1 MFEKLLTLTETK
13 NQQKIV
19 EKFIEKGFKLT
30 RQADVEKMVAL
41 VYDFYLADNHQA
53 VDLCLDFV
61 MSFGIRTYETK
72 KQFLNWAY
80 IVPLYHL
87 KHFISDEATQNALY
101 QQLTQADKEENIQYL
116 LEQDA
121 GKHDRQYIEEWYQA
135 NRKKRLNTIYAPD
148 FLKDDVHKFLSEK
161 KPKNRFETGI
171 YMISRYLDL
180 LFHLPEV
187 EIDGQKIR
195 DEFLNHLSEMKKL
208 YAVVNK

>member
-1 MFEKLLTLTETK
+1 MFEKLLTLTDTK

-61 MSFGIRTYETK
+61 MSFGICTYETQ
-72 KQFLNWAY
+72 KQFLNWGD
-80 IVPLYHL
+80 ILPLYHL

-101 QQLTQADKEENIQYL
+101 QQLTNAQKELTTQGL
-116 LEQDA
+116 LKQDA
-121 GKHDRQYIEEWYQA
+121 GKHDEQYIEEWRKSI
-135 NRKKRLNTIYAPD
+135 RKKQLDTLYAPD
-148 FLKDDVHKFLSEK
+148 YMKRDIHEFLSEK

-208 YAVVNK
+208 YVEVNQ